1 MDPPNKN
8 QPENDMMNKEFI
20 QLDSL
25 VSSKKFNRIDIIIPI
40 FRYLI
45 PNLCYFFF
53 TESGFFRKYQKI

>member
-25 VSSKKFNRIDIIIPI
+25 GILEK
-40 FRYLI
+40 
-45 PNLCYFFF
+45 
-53 TESGFFRKYQKI
+53 